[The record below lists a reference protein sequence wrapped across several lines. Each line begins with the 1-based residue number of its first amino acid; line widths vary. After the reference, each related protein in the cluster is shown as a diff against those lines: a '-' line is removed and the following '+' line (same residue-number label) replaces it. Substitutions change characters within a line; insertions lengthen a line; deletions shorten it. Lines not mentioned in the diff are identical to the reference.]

1 MYFVITVL
9 LYQLY
14 VIISWTHYLY
24 VFVCGIIVYRKK
36 VKNINKNAEIVKD
49 RCYVFFNIFIH
60 DKNSTLI
67 LYKYINI

>member
-1 MYFVITVL
+1 MYVCMYFVITVL

-36 VKNINKNAEIVKD
+36 VKNIHKNAEIVK
-49 RCYVFFNIFIH
+49 
-60 DKNSTLI
+60 
-67 LYKYINI
+67 